1 MLRLWSHPR
10 LKELGFQLVLQA
22 RAAGAAGAAGT
33 GAQSASVFGPRVL
46 GRTLR
51 RPSGSKGLLD
61 GFSYGVVLSEFNPLK
76 VRLTLSGSEMG
87 QPNRALPV
95 LGGPTYVP
103 KLMCRSIFFGPG
115 MSKLVGLVGDV
126 DKGGQSLST

>member
-1 MLRLWSHPR
+1 MRVSCAQAAMLRLWSHPR

-95 LGGPTYVP
+95 LGGAHLCAEADVP
-103 KLMCRSIFFGPG
+103 KHFLRTWHVKTGRTCR
-115 MSKLVGLVGDV
+115 
-126 DKGGQSLST
+126 